1 MIEYDRFIYLD
12 VYRTGSS
19 HVIRRLSEVTAKKP
33 IRFLRHASLTK
44 GRPFAPLGR
53 KLVFTTVRNPW
64 DWYVSLWAF
73 GAGGNSA
80 IRRYLAAYFPEAEVA
95 RLYDESDPAPSFRRW
110 LALLH
115 DPAILNR
122 IMQEHLPQSG
132 LAPVMG
138 LYSYRFLRVTTLY
151 PRLLLR
157 KRLVASACDHLRRF
171 TAYHEVLRTET
182 LDDDLD
188 RLLARFELGMS
199 ANDRPGTPVNASGR
213 ALASYRDYYDDET
226 IDLVASRD
234 AMFTEVFGYRF

>member
-1 MIEYDRFIYLD
+1 VM
-12 VYRTGSS
+12 
-19 HVIRRLSEVTAKKP
+19 AQKP
-33 IRFLRHASLTK
+33 IRFHRHSSLTK
-44 GRPFAPLGR
+44 SKPFAPLSR

-80 IRRYLAAYFPEAEVA
+80 IRRYLAAQFSEAEVA
-95 RLYDESDPAPSFRRW
+95 RLYDEGNPAPSFRCW

-151 PRLLLR
+151 PRLFLR
-157 KRLVASACDHLRRF
+157 RRIVASASDHLRRF
-171 TAYHEVLRTET
+171 KAYTDVLRTET

-188 RLLARFELGMS
+188 RLLAGLELSGP
-199 ANDRPGTPVNASGR
+199 AKHRPAKSVNASGR
-213 ALASYRDYYDDET
+213 SLGSYRDYYDDQT
-226 IDLVASRD
+226 AALVASRD
-234 AMFTEVFGYRF
+234 AMFMEVFGYRF